1 MEKKMLPTHAM
12 SIEWKE
18 EADFNQEEEDDMEKE
33 FLTQTLM
40 RTVEELAKLRSDFDN
55 RDIHMRDFEDQMDM
69 ENERMH
75 CQFRYFKRAEERRQ
89 KFEDKMYEQ
98 LQSLKQVPK
107 EPRGKV
113 LKRNSAYDA
122 DYEELSD

>member
-1 MEKKMLPTHAM
+1 MP
-12 SIEWKE
+12 IDWKE
-18 EADFNQEEEDDMEKE
+18 EEICEEEEADIEKE
-33 FLTQTLM
+33 LLAQTLM
-40 RTVEELAKLRSDFDN
+40 KTVEELAKLRSDLDQ
-55 RDIHMRDFEDQMDM
+55 RDIRMRDFEQEMEM
-69 ENERMH
+69 ENEYMH

-98 LQSLKQVPK
+98 LRSLKHEPK